1 MCHVW
6 SVKVLLLQFLSSK
19 AFVCEFMFVSLCML
33 VREKEKT
40 CVWKESIN
48 KIVLCAS
55 FTIIYGWELS
65 WICVW
70 VVCCTSHT
78 AHSQIPILQALRNSN
93 IGTGTPVLS
102 DGVPEHCY
110 LISQLWRGA
119 VVCMSV
125 CVCVSA
131 CVCPIPLLSHISLC
145 VWCAICLTASTGS
158 DELLSSTVKW
168 T

>member
-6 SVKVLLLQFLSSK
+6 SVKVLLLQVLSSK
-19 AFVCEFMFVSLCML
+19 DFVWVYVCFFVYVGERERESMCMKG
-33 VREKEKT
+33 KE
-40 CVWKESIN
+40 N

-78 AHSQIPILQALRNSN
+78 AHSQIPILQVLRNSN